1 MEETPI
7 SNDDTKELCQNICSS
22 IDMIDPSLAQAS
34 LDALQRELLLL
45 EMERK
50 KEETAKLKLQ
60 NQVLLLQQQ
69 LLHKQLGEADD
80 HDHN

>member
-1 MEETPI
+1 
-7 SNDDTKELCQNICSS
+7 
-22 IDMIDPSLAQAS
+22 MIDPSLAQAS